1 MKRVLYKDNVF
12 LSEDKILYFYEVLYL
27 LEKNEIEVYDEK
39 NNKLDINYF
48 LKDEKIKLYYDIYK
62 YFREKGYYLGTGLKF
77 GGIFRIYED
86 IKQHSKWV
94 AIPININEKID
105 IYDFLAKN
113 RVAHSTRKRILYCI
127 KDNNNYRFLEIRWKK
142 L

>member
-62 YFREKGYYLGTGLKF
+62 YFRE
-77 GGIFRIYED
+77 
-86 IKQHSKWV
+86 
-94 AIPININEKID
+94 
-105 IYDFLAKN
+105 
-113 RVAHSTRKRILYCI
+113 RVII
-127 KDNNNYRFLEIRWKK
+127 
-142 L
+142 

>member
-1 MKRVLYKDNVF
+1 MKRVLYKDKVF

-27 LEKNEIEVYDEK
+27 LEKKEIEVYDEK
-39 NNKLDINYF
+39 NNKLDIDYF
-48 LKDEKIKLYYDIYK
+48 LEDEKIKLYYDVYK
-62 YFREKGYYLGTGLKF
+62 YFRERGYYLGTGLKF

-86 IKQHSKWV
+86 IEEHSKWV

-113 RVAHSTRKRILYCI
+113 RVAHSTRKRILYCV

>member
-1 MKRVLYKDNVF
+1 MKK
-12 LSEDKILYFYEVLYL
+12 LSYIMIYINILERGL
-27 LEKNEIEVYDEK
+27 L
-39 NNKLDINYF
+39 
-48 LKDEKIKLYYDIYK
+48 
-62 YFREKGYYLGTGLKF
+62 FRYGLKF

-113 RVAHSTRKRILYCI
+113 RVAHSTRKRILYCV
-127 KDNNNYRFLEIRWKK
+127 KDNNYRFLEIRWKK

>member
-1 MKRVLYKDNVF
+1 MKRVLYKDNIF
-12 LSEDKILYFYEVLYL
+12 LLEDNVLYFYEVLYL

-48 LKDEKIKLYYDIYK
+48 LKDEKIKLYYNIYK
-62 YFREKGYYLGTGLKF
+62 YFREKGYHLGTGLKF

-86 IKQHSKWV
+86 IKEHSKWV

-113 RVAHSTRKRILYCI
+113 RVAHSTRKRILYCV
-127 KDNNNYRFLEIRWKK
+127 KDNNNYIFLEVRWKK

>member
-48 LKDEKIKLYYDIYK
+48 LKDEKIKLYYDVYK
-62 YFREKGYYLGTGLKF
+62 YFREKGYYLGT
-77 GGIFRIYED
+77 D
-86 IKQHSKWV
+86 
-94 AIPININEKID
+94 
-105 IYDFLAKN
+105 
-113 RVAHSTRKRILYCI
+113 
-127 KDNNNYRFLEIRWKK
+127 
-142 L
+142 